1 MNSQTT
7 MDMDDE
13 EVEYLVLKYIVE
25 QIKTGKKF
33 VKSSEIYEY
42 LGSDLPEDFVDEKV
56 VLSPKAETFI
66 KNYEAKHRP
75 YLN

>member
-1 MNSQTT
+1 MSSTNLE
-7 MDMDDE
+7 MDDE
-13 EVEYLVLKYIVE
+13 EVEYIVLKYIVE

-56 VLSPKAETFI
+56 VLSPKAEIFI

>member
-1 MNSQTT
+1 MSSTNIEI
-7 MDMDDE
+7 DDE
-13 EVEYLVLKYIVE
+13 EVEYIVLKYIVE

-56 VLSPKAETFI
+56 VLNPSAEKFI

>member
-1 MNSQTT
+1 MSSTNIEI
-7 MDMDDE
+7 DDE
-13 EVEYLVLKYIVE
+13 EVEYIVLKYIVE

>member
-1 MNSQTT
+1 MSSTNIE
-7 MDMDDE
+7 MDDE
-13 EVEYLVLKYIVE
+13 EVEYIVLKYIVE

-56 VLSPKAETFI
+56 VLSPKAEAFI

>member
-1 MNSQTT
+1 MSSTNLE
-7 MDMDDE
+7 MDDE
-13 EVEYLVLKYIVE
+13 EVEYIVWKYIVE
-25 QIKTGKKF
+25 QLNTGKKF